1 MCLRVH
7 VLQAKSSG
15 NSVAVVIENRFF
27 SPTPNPKHIF
37 SSLYRSQ
44 LPQSPLI
51 LSSTALLS
59 PPQKRAGLLKD
70 NSQLGQ
76 NMTQ

>member
-27 SPTPNPKHIF
+27 SPTPNPKHSF
-37 SSLYRSQ
+37 SLYRSQ
-44 LPQSPLI
+44 VPQSPLI